1 MKRRST
7 QAKTCLF
14 LALARLARLA
24 AKQLSTMQTSEGLRQ
39 GADYVQDLVEA
50 AQKSKVSHGFP
61 EKQLPQFDA
70 EVVIWAKALLA
81 KCDEA
86 RARADTLPAGDDAVA
101 IAEVARFY
109 TAEAGFDKIMTSS
122 ELFRLGLCEGRAAGF
137 IDADDARKQAREK
150 EACARDPDPKL
161 YLSYYEKPCYGPDA
175 ERPAKGFDSV
185 SAPPSPVIQPTPAP
199 APPRDESLT
208 AEQQRLNEALHA
220 EDPEAKAAREAREAQ
235 EAAERQRVAA
245 RAEDERRRPCTAQKI
260 TLNVTWSPRR
270 RRRDPTRVDASRD
283 GVAPRRQ
290 KRSEGQGEARAAG
303 APARRGSEAESQARA
318 RGGAE
323 SGKGPAPRVVGSRA
337 QGLRQGPAEGRRDPY

>member
-24 AKQLSTMQTSEGLRQ
+24 AKQLGTMTTPDGLRQ

-185 SAPPSPVIQPTPAP
+185 SAPPSPVIQPKPVET
-199 APPRDESLT
+199 PPRDESLT

-245 RAEDERRRPCTAQKI
+245 RAEDERRRPRTAQKM
-260 TLNVTWSPRR
+260 T
-270 RRRDPTRVDASRD
+270 
-283 GVAPRRQ
+283 
-290 KRSEGQGEARAAG
+290 
-303 APARRGSEAESQARA
+303 
-318 RGGAE
+318 
-323 SGKGPAPRVVGSRA
+323 
-337 QGLRQGPAEGRRDPY
+337 

>member
-1 MKRRST
+1 MT
-7 QAKTCLF
+7 TPD
-14 LALARLARLA
+14 
-24 AKQLSTMQTSEGLRQ
+24 GLRQ

-175 ERPAKGFDSV
+175 ERPAKGFDNV
-185 SAPPSPVIQPTPAP
+185 SAPPSPVIQPKPVET
-199 APPRDESLT
+199 PPRDESLT

-245 RAEDERRRPCTAQKI
+245 RAEDERRRPWTAQKM
-260 TLNVTWSPRR
+260 TRRGVDAMRCVARR
-270 RRRDPTRVDASRD
+270 RRPAQAKKKRRTRRSASSRSAS
-283 GVAPRRQ
+283 APRT
-290 KRSEGQGEARAAG
+290 
-303 APARRGSEAESQARA
+303 
-318 RGGAE
+318 
-323 SGKGPAPRVVGSRA
+323 
-337 QGLRQGPAEGRRDPY
+337 